1 MAKKK
6 VTKKKKKII
15 PLVQT
20 VVSPV
25 YIPPD
30 APVKKTSSNDFNRPI
45 ELLDEVERLVRGNAN
60 YKRNQP
66 LMQILQ
72 QYRVQKLAI
81 KDWNE
86 RIARRLT

>member
-6 VTKKKKKII
+6 TKKK
-15 PLVQT
+15 V
-20 VVSPV
+20 
-25 YIPPD
+25 
-30 APVKKTSSNDFNRPI
+30 VKKTAAVLADRAHVVAPMEDPVVDFNKPI

>member
-6 VTKKKKKII
+6 TKKK
-15 PLVQT
+15 V
-20 VVSPV
+20 
-25 YIPPD
+25 
-30 APVKKTSSNDFNRPI
+30 VKKTAAVLADRAHVVAPMEDPVVDFNKPI

-81 KDWNE
+81 KEWNE